1 MSVPTILVLAGKR
14 DGALDPLAERAGVS
28 HKAVIPVA
36 GKPLISH
43 VLRRLEEAWDDAKIV
58 VSIHDPNVLDHITVV
73 RRLREAGRIEIVEA
87 EDGLV
92 ESVYKAAETAEWPLL
107 ITTGDNALVTVEAL
121 HRINAVGD
129 ERQVDAVIGVV
140 SSAAIQAA
148 YPYKK
153 KGFYEFRDVA
163 ISNCNLF
170 WLRDASALA
179 VAEPF
184 RRGGQFAKRKGE
196 LRRAFG
202 LISLIRF
209 RFRMD
214 TLDGAMRRLSRRF
227 GVRAAAHLFEDGR
240 LAIDVDN
247 QESLEATEALMAADA
262 NEAAGV

>member
-1 MSVPTILVLAGKR
+1 MNTPTILVLAGKR

-43 VLRRLEEAWDDAKIV
+43 VLERLEEAWADAKIII
-58 VSIHDPNVLDHITVV
+58 SIHDPTVLDHVAVV
-73 RRLREAGRIEIVEA
+73 RRLRDAGRLEIAEA
-87 EDGLV
+87 EAGLV
-92 ESVYKAAETAEWPLL
+92 ESVVAASRAAEWPVL

-121 HRINAVGD
+121 HKICTVGD
-129 ERQVDAVIGVV
+129 ERQVDGVIGVV
-140 SSAAIQAA
+140 GSAAIQAA

-170 WLRDASALA
+170 WLRNPDALA
-179 VAEPF
+179 SAEPF

-202 LISLIRF
+202 LINLIRF

-214 TLDGAMRRLSRRF
+214 TLDGAMNRLSRRF
-227 GVRAAAHLFEDGR
+227 GVPIAAHLFEDGR

-247 QESLEATEALMAADA
+247 IESLQATEALMAADA
-262 NEAAGV
+262 ETG

>member
-43 VLRRLEEAWDDAKIV
+43 VLERLEEAWDDAKII
-58 VSIHDPNVLDHITVV
+58 VSIHDPAVLEHVTTV
-73 RRLREAGRIEIVEA
+73 RRLREAGRLDIVEA
-87 EDGLV
+87 ETGLV
-92 ESVYKAAETAEWPLL
+92 ESVYTAAQTAQWPLL
-107 ITTGDNALVTVEAL
+107 ITTGDNALTTVEAL
-121 HRINAVGD
+121 HRVAAVGE
-129 ERQVDAVIGVV
+129 ERDAGAVIGVV
-140 SSAAIQAA
+140 SSEAIQEA
-148 YPYKK
+148 YPYER
-153 KGFYEFRDVA
+153 KGFYEFKDVA

-170 WLRDASALA
+170 WLRNAKALA
-179 VAEPF
+179 AAEPF

-202 LISLIRF
+202 LINLIRF

-214 TLDGAMRRLSRRF
+214 TLDGAMERLSRRF
-227 GVRAAAHLFEDGR
+227 GVRTVAHLFADGK

-247 QESLEATEALMAADA
+247 QESLEATEALMTEDVQ
-262 NEAAGV
+262 G

>member
-1 MSVPTILVLAGKR
+1 MDAPTILVLAGKR

-43 VLRRLEEAWDDAKIV
+43 VLSRLEEAWDDAKIII
-58 VSIHDPNVLDHITVV
+58 SIHDPAVLEHVAVV
-73 RRLREAGRIEIVEA
+73 QRLREAGRLEIVDAEA
-87 EDGLV
+87 GLV
-92 ESVYKAAETAEWPLL
+92 ESVEAAACTADWPLL
-107 ITTGDNALVTVEAL
+107 ITTGDNALVTVAAL
-121 HRINAVGD
+121 HTINAVGD
-129 ERQVDAVIGVV
+129 KRQVDGVIGVV
-140 SSAAIQAA
+140 GSDAIQAA

-153 KGFYEFRDVA
+153 KGFYEFRDIA

-170 WLRDASALA
+170 WIRNADALKA
-179 VAEPF
+179 AEPF
-184 RRGGQFAKRKGE
+184 RGGGQFAKRKGE

-202 LISLIRF
+202 LWNLIRF

-227 GVRAAAHLFEDGR
+227 GVPIAAYVFEDGR

-247 QESLEATEALMAADA
+247 RESLEATEALMAADQR
-262 NEAAGV
+262 AA